1 VDARHACMA
10 HRNAAECPATAHVHY
25 ELSSKTHSAQFP
37 QLVPQTLRP
46 IPARISH
53 RCPPLPTPAALAGSA
68 TANLEQLAREYNET
82 IAFIGKQLKKDPRL
96 NRSQETCSSTL
107 SIHG

>member
-46 IPARISH
+46 MHPCAH
-53 RCPPLPTPAALAGSA
+53 LASLSA
-68 TANLEQLAREYNET
+68 PDACRTRRVSDCQ
-82 IAFIGKQLKKDPRL
+82 P
-96 NRSQETCSSTL
+96 
-107 SIHG
+107 

>member
-53 RCPPLPTPAALAGSA
+53 RCPLPTPAALAGSA

>member
-1 VDARHACMA
+1 MDARHACMA

-53 RCPPLPTPAALAGSA
+53 RCPLPTPLACRTRRVSDC
-68 TANLEQLAREYNET
+68 Q
-82 IAFIGKQLKKDPRL
+82 P
-96 NRSQETCSSTL
+96 
-107 SIHG
+107 